1 MKKLMTL
8 LLAMTML
15 LTLAAC
21 GAKEEPAPAPEEK
34 PAVEVDLNA
43 FYEELYAELYPQDSN
58 GDPTGPAVMDM
69 GLEAEMAEGFYPGL
83 AELSEQLHIFMP
95 MMTGVPY
102 ELVLVKVADAANVET
117 VKGILQSRVDLEAE
131 NQMNYPMVQENWELN
146 SKIVDNGN
154 YVMLVVSSDYEAYV
168 EAFNALFA

>member
-21 GAKEEPAPAPEEK
+21 GAKEEPAPEEK
-34 PAVEVDLNA
+34 PAVEVELGA
-43 FYEELYAELYPQDSN
+43 FYEELYAELYPQDADGN
-58 GDPTGPAVMDM
+58 PTGPAVMDM
-69 GLEAEMAEGFYPGL
+69 GAEAEMAEGFYPGL

-95 MMTGVPY
+95 AMTGVPY

-117 VKGILQSRVDLEAE
+117 VKEILQARVDLEKD

-146 SKIVDNGN
+146 SHIVDNGN